1 MAASKISSIDQ
12 CFVCDAVKNIA
23 QTCQK
28 NQEPKMIIE
37 EKIQSFCQQSKPGS
51 KACISNANKYLPF
64 VLDAIIKDG
73 SDLKTCNIITNKTC
87 DNISK
92 MGESE
97 NGALAC
103 LTCFVGTNLFSRY
116 LLMHE
121 QEIKELM
128 MPICNASIL
137 GKNEKEIC
145 FDLFDQHFDYT
156 FGAIVTTLSTKVFC
170 GAIIGCPLLKKH
182 EREEITSVF
191 EDVECSA
198 CMISFKYLKQF
209 LDNAHAEK
217 YLIKALGTIYKITTY
232 LINGRKSPVQ
242 HINLNYKMQSCTIL
256 MIASII
262 ATASSSRFKPSTVS
276 MDDRCFF
283 CEASKAAV
291 NSLYENR
298 FSTQEIRKSMENFCR
313 AMSPLSYSCMS
324 HSSKYLPFLIDAVNS
339 GENED
344 PDMCSN
350 IIGTECSNTFQE
362 PTKNGIECIACKL
375 WVNTI
380 LSRAIKME
388 ETLKE
393 YGMIACNSTLL
404 SEEKSE
410 ECGDFIKNYFHSLYE
425 SFIKM
430 IDSQFICYEATLCSK
445 KNYHSTSFPTPL
457 NNDSECTLCQTVLN
471 YMEKILTENQFE
483 MLYLKFWEK
492 LCSGLPKEVQTK
504 CSSFVK
510 EFVEPRLHEMLQ
522 FLTAEQFCP
531 QPGFANF
538 PANVVTTAV
547 MQTSLAIVVFAT
559 VVLTAAQRQ
568 PTVKEQCYY
577 CRLVKKLASQ
587 MDGSDE
593 SMRKAEAELI
603 SRCDALPRYRYSCA
617 VNTNAFLRIFTSP
630 ESNGE
635 IPETCENIL
644 GKDCRIAFQEPDNS
658 LDCTICKL
666 WARMVEKEIFNKED
680 KFHSYFE
687 RACKSESLSK
697 RQAQICTQLIGN
709 HFSILFKET
718 LKMTLGEY
726 ICKTTDHCAD
736 VKNLAPSGTNDFA
749 ELECAIC
756 HTVFDFLAQKMESMD
771 LKKKLLDFGL
781 RLCEKLPPNAKV
793 QCKEFFNGDLKKLL
807 EDLIFFLSEDNFCP
821 IFELCPKSNL
831 NSFKKQETIMASE
844 TNISKMDTQE
854 TFEEAHK
861 RRPKHGRP

>member
-1 MAASKISSIDQ
+1 MKHSFIVVFLECIAVVMAESKISSIDQ

-182 EREEITSVF
+182 ERQEITSVL

-217 YLIKALGTIYKITTY
+217 YLIKALGTI
-232 LINGRKSPVQ
+232 S
-242 HINLNYKMQSCTIL
+242 
-256 MIASII
+256 SII

-350 IIGTECSNTFQE
+350 IIGTECSNTFQVE
-362 PTKNGIECIACKL
+362 PTKNGIECIVCKL
-375 WVNTI
+375 WVNTV
-380 LSRAIKME
+380 LSRAIQME
-388 ETLKE
+388 ETVKE

-410 ECGDFIKNYFHSLYE
+410 ACEDFIKNYFHSLYE

-445 KNYHSTSFPTPL
+445 KNYHSTSFSTPL

-471 YMEKILTENQFE
+471 YMEKVLTENQFE

-510 EFVEPRLHEMLQ
+510 EFVEPRLHDMLQ

-531 QPGFANF
+531 
-538 PANVVTTAV
+538 
-547 MQTSLAIVVFAT
+547 
-559 VVLTAAQRQ
+559 
-568 PTVKEQCYY
+568 
-577 CRLVKKLASQ
+577 
-587 MDGSDE
+587 
-593 SMRKAEAELI
+593 RKAEAELI

-658 LDCTICKL
+658 FDCTICKL

-756 HTVFDFLAQKMESMD
+756 HTVFGFLAQKMESMD

-821 IFELCPKSNL
+821 VFELCPKSNL
-831 NSFKKQETIMASE
+831 NSFKKQGTIMASE
-844 TNISKMDTQE
+844 INISKMDTQE

>member
-1 MAASKISSIDQ
+1 MKHSFIVVFLECIAVVIAESKISSIDQ
-12 CFVCDAVKNIA
+12 CFICDAVKNIA

-28 NQEPKMIIE
+28 NQEPEMIIE
-37 EKIQSFCQQSKPGS
+37 EKIQSFCQKSKPGS
-51 KACISNANKYLPF
+51 DACLSNANNYLPF

-73 SDLKTCNIITNKTC
+73 SDLKTCNIIINKTC

-103 LTCFVGTNLFSRY
+103 LACFVGTNLFSKS

-121 QEIKELM
+121 QEIKELI

-137 GKNEKEIC
+137 GENEKEIC
-145 FDLFDQHFDYT
+145 FDLFEQHFDYT

-170 GAIIGCPLLKKH
+170 GSIIGCPLLERH
-182 EREEITSVF
+182 ERQEITSVL

-217 YLIKALGTIYKITTY
+217 YLIKALSTICTS
-232 LINGRKSPVQ
+232 IN
-242 HINLNYKMQSCTIL
+242 
-256 MIASII
+256 II
-262 ATASSSRFKPSTVS
+262 QVS
-276 MDDRCFF
+276 NDC
-283 CEASKAAV
+283 
-291 NSLYENR
+291 NSLVNKFATELQYMMVKYMAPKNICP
-298 FSTQEIRKSMENFCR
+298 QEIQKGMENFCR

-344 PDMCSN
+344 PDMCNN

-362 PTKNGIECIACKL
+362 PTKNGIECIVCKL
-375 WVNTI
+375 WVKTI
-380 LSRAIKME
+380 LSRAVQME
-388 ETLKE
+388 ETVKE

-404 SEEKSE
+404 SQEKSE
-410 ECGDFIKNYFHSLYE
+410 ACENFIENYFHSLYE

-430 IDSQFICYEATLCSK
+430 LDGQFICHEATLCSK
-445 KNYHSTSFPTPL
+445 KNYCSTCFASPL
-457 NNDSECTLCQTVLN
+457 NYDSECTLCQTVLN
-471 YMEKILTENQFE
+471 YMEKVLTENQFE

-510 EFVEPRLHEMLQ
+510 EFIEPHLHEMLQ
-522 FLTAEQFCP
+522 FLTPEQFCP
-531 QPGFANF
+531 QAS
-538 PANVVTTAV
+538 VTAAAAAAT
-547 MQTSLAIVVFAT
+547 MQTTLSIVVLATFALT
-559 VVLTAAQRQ
+559 VAQRQ

-577 CRLVKKLASQ
+577 CRLVKKMASQ
-587 MDGSDE
+587 MDGSDQ

-603 SRCDALPRYRYSCA
+603 TRCDALPSYRYHCA
-617 VNTNAFLRIFTSP
+617 VNTNAFLRIFTST
-630 ESNGE
+630 EFNGQ

-644 GKDCRIAFQEPDNS
+644 GKDCRVAFQEPDNN

-666 WARMVEKEIFNKED
+666 WARMVEKQILNKEE

-709 HFSILFKET
+709 HFPTLFKET
-718 LKMTLGEY
+718 LKMTLGEQ

-736 VKNLAPSGTNDFA
+736 VKNLAPSGMNDFA
-749 ELECAIC
+749 ELECAVC
-756 HTVFDFLAQKMESMD
+756 HTVFSFLAQTMESMD
-771 LKKKLLDFGL
+771 LKKKILDFGL
-781 RLCEKLPPNAKV
+781 SLCEKLPPNAKV
-793 QCKEFFNGDLKKLL
+793 QCKEFFNGDVKKLL

-821 IFELCPKSNL
+821 IFEFCPKPTP
-831 NSFKKQETIMASE
+831 NSFIKQETIMASE
-844 TNISKMDTQE
+844 MDISKMNTR
-854 TFEEAHK
+854 TFEEAYK
-861 RRPKHGRP
+861 KRPKYGRL